1 MIRMT
6 GLNSGLDTDSI
17 VQALMSA
24 QRMKKTK
31 VTSKKTKLEWKKDI
45 WSEMNTKLYDFYKGS
60 LNKIKSQSAYKTKA
74 ATSSDTSKVTA
85 TATSQAAEGTC
96 KVKVDSLASAQ
107 YVTSGKLG
115 TLTDGSKA
123 KETTKLTE
131 LADPI
136 AAGTQIAIKSKSG
149 TSLLLVDENTTIGD
163 FTKACTNAGLKA
175 SFDETQQRFFISS
188 DDSGVDQTFSITA
201 SNLTT
206 DQQDTIAN
214 WKKQIGY
221 DNLSSSDKAS
231 VQKIFDQLQTG
242 SATIDKVQNSIE
254 SYTDK
259 AASNAVNA
267 YYKKQLQDGYEAS
280 YFTDDD
286 HTKVSD
292 AGKQALLDSGVKQ
305 DDLDK
310 MTEKELADSINS
322 LISKNVA
329 KDLKSDEYQQKIT
342 DGIENGIANA
352 DDDFLKKDSATRKI
366 DSVAAATTFKDDIGT
381 ITNSSS
387 VLAGLGLSSID
398 GTAVAEGD
406 AGNTSGMVVIAASD
420 ASIELNGATLSSSG
434 STITVNGLTLN
445 ILDMTAGSEVSISVT
460 KDVSG
465 IYDTIKD
472 FISEYNSILKE
483 MNTKYNASS
492 AKDYDVLTDEQKEAM
507 SDDEV
512 EKWEDKIKDS
522 LLRRDDTLSSLISSF
537 RDNMSGTITASDGK
551 RYALSSIGI
560 STSADYAEGGLLHI
574 KGDEDDSE
582 YADETNKLEELL
594 NKDPDL
600 VMEVF
605 SGLASNLYDDLFKK
619 MGKTSMSSALTFYN
633 DVEMN
638 SQLSDYKDEIK
649 KWDSKLSTMEE
660 RYYSQFTAMEKAL
673 ASLNSQSNSLS
684 NFFS

>member
-31 VTSKKTKLEWKKDI
+31 VSNKKTKLEWKKDI

-85 TATSQAAEGTC
+85 TATSQAAEGTYKI
-96 KVKVDSLASAQ
+96 KVNSLASAQ

-115 TLTDGSKA
+115 TLADGKTA
-123 KETTKLTE
+123 TKKTKLTE

-136 AAGTQIAIKSKSG
+136 AAGTQISINSESG
-149 TSLLLVDENTTIGD
+149 TATLLVDENTTVED
-163 FTKACTNAGLKA
+163 FTTACKNAGLNA

-188 DDSGVDQTFSITA
+188 SDSGKNQTFSITA
-201 SNLTT
+201 GMLTS
-206 DQQDTIAN
+206 DQQDTVSN
-214 WKKQIGY
+214 LKKQIGY
-221 DNLSSSDKAS
+221 DNLSSTDKTS
-231 VQKIFDQLQTG
+231 VQKIFDQLQAGTT
-242 SATIDKVQNSIE
+242 TIDKVQASIE
-254 SYTDK
+254 KYTDK
-259 AASNAVNA
+259 AGSNAVNA

-280 YFTDDD
+280 YFEDED
-286 HTKVSD
+286 HTKLSD
-292 AGKQALLDSGVKQ
+292 AGKQALLDSGIKQ
-305 DDLDK
+305 EDLDK
-310 MTEKELADSINS
+310 MSDKDMVKKANS
-322 LISKNVA
+322 LISKKVT
-329 KDLKSDEYQQKIT
+329 KDLKTDDYKQKIA
-342 DGIENGIANA
+342 DGIENGIADA
-352 DDDFLKKDSATRKI
+352 DDEFLKKDSATRKI
-366 DSVAAATTFKDDIGT
+366 DSVAAATNFKDDLGT
-381 ITNSSS
+381 VTESSS
-387 VLAGLGLSSID
+387 ALAGLGLSSID
-398 GTAVAEGD
+398 GTAMAEGD
-406 AGNTSGMVVIAASD
+406 AGNTTGMVVVAASD

-434 STITVNGLTLN
+434 STISVNGLTLN
-445 ILDMTAGSEVSISVT
+445 VLDMTEGSEVTISVT
-460 KDVSG
+460 KDTSG

-483 MNTKYNASS
+483 MNTKYSAAS

-512 EKWEDKIKDS
+512 DKWETKIKDS
-522 LLRRDDTLSSLISSF
+522 LLRRDDTLSNLISSF
-537 RDNMSGTITASDGK
+537 RNIMSGTITASDGK
-551 RYALSSIGI
+551 KYALSSLGI

-594 NKDPDL
+594 NSDPDL

-605 SGLASNLYDDLFKK
+605 SGLTSNLYDDLFKK

-633 DVEMN
+633 DTEMD
-638 SQLSDYKDEIK
+638 SQISDYKDELK
-649 KWDSKLSTMEE
+649 KWDTKLSTLEE
-660 RYYSQFTAMEKAL
+660 RYYSQFTAMEKAM
-673 ASLNSQSNSLS
+673 ASLNSQSNSLL
-684 NFFS
+684 NYFS